1 MIRSFLHSFVDV
13 DSRLP
18 ISQLF
23 PRWLSILA
31 CLLSSFILLG
41 GLSGLSQI
49 DFPIIQFLRATPN
62 QFLQEIGRIGNQL
75 GHGST
80 LIFLSATAL
89 LVGYLW
95 KQRQLKEIGGQTLL
109 AHGVAGLITQIIKHS
124 LGRPRPRLA
133 HQEHWQ
139 MGPSFQSGL
148 DAFPSGHSSASF
160 AVAAVLVR
168 HFPRYAWVIYGSA
181 TFVAF
186 SRIIKGSHF
195 PSDACVGALLGYVIG
210 YILSRPI
217 RGWRQSF
224 VEALSKGLPC
234 FVVAFSVL
242 WITVQKPDIETL
254 YYVILLSG
262 FLVALVGYGV
272 RTRALFANQ
281 SDQIRKPTRLATSS
295 LLMALGLALCT
306 GSFLVTVLAALAGA
320 VWWMV
325 RSHQILTSNET
336 RDYLESRNLFTTTA
350 NEIMIGI
357 VVVFLMGFIYQL
369 RGLIPLI

>member
-1 MIRSFLHSFVDV
+1 M
-13 DSRLP
+13 
-18 ISQLF
+18 SQRF

-49 DFPIIQFLRATPN
+49 DFPIIQFIRATPN
-62 QFLQEIGRIGNQL
+62 QLLQEVGRIGNRL

-80 LIFLSATAL
+80 LVLLSATAL

-95 KQRQLKEIGGQTLL
+95 KQRQLKEIGGRTLL

-124 LGRPRPRLA
+124 LGRPRPRFA

-168 HFPRYAWVIYGSA
+168 HFPQFTWVIYGSA
-181 TFVAF
+181 AFVAF

-195 PSDACVGALLGYVIG
+195 PSDACVGALIGYVIG
-210 YILSRPI
+210 YILARPI

-224 VEALSKGLPC
+224 VEALSKGSPC
-234 FVVAFSVL
+234 FVVAFSIL
-242 WITVQKPDIETL
+242 WIAVQKPDIETL
-254 YYVILLSG
+254 YYIILVSG
-262 FLVALVGYGV
+262 FVVASVGYGI
-272 RTRALFANQ
+272 RTRALFTNQ
-281 SDQIRKPTRLATSS
+281 SNLIQKSTRLATSS

-306 GSFLVTVLAALAGA
+306 GSFLVTILAALSGA
-320 VWWMV
+320 VWWLV
-325 RSHQILTSNET
+325 RSHQILTSDEPL
-336 RDYLESRNLFTTTA
+336 DYLESKNLFRTTA
-350 NEIMIGI
+350 NEIMLGIG
-357 VVVFLMGFIYQL
+357 VLLLMGFIYQL